1 MYCVIVGGGMVGEY
15 LARTLLAE
23 GDQVALIEGDPQVAT
38 HLSETLEGPVLVI
51 QGDGCEV
58 ARQEDAGVPHADIF
72 VATTGHDE
80 DNPGFLR
87 DRQSCVRHLTRTWH
101 A

>member
-51 QGDGCEV
+51 QMRWVRGC
-58 ARQEDAGVPHADIF
+58 A
-72 VATTGHDE
+72 
-80 DNPGFLR
+80 PGGCGR
-87 DRQSCVRHLTRTWH
+87 SSCRHLRCYH
-101 A
+101 RSRRR

>member
-58 ARQEDAGVPHADIF
+58 CLLY
-72 VATTGHDE
+72 T
-80 DNPGFLR
+80 
-87 DRQSCVRHLTRTWH
+87 SHL
-101 A
+101 

>member
-80 DNPGFLR
+80 DNLASCEIVCSASHAHLR
-87 DRQSCVRHLTRTWH
+87 